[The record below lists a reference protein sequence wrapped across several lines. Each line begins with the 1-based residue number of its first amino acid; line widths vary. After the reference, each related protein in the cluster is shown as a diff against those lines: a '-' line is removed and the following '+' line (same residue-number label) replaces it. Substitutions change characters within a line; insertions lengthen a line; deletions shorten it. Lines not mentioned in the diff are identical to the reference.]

1 MFKSAFSAIL
11 CILSLS
17 ICTQSQQIGSIPIEF
32 PSQGSLVHGRVF
44 PAGGEALHP
53 TLLLVPGF
61 PGNPNDVAGLGDS
74 LSRLGINVVMFNPRG
89 MHASEG
95 SFSFEHTIEDIGAAL
110 RWLERDEVRQRFK
123 IDPGKLTLGG
133 YSYGGGMAMVYAAK
147 DPRVR
152 RLISIA
158 GADTGETIREMRRNP
173 AYAGAQR
180 KLLSDMQAQNGP
192 VRVGNVEAAVQEVSR
207 LENVYGLPESA
218 ANLADR
224 SILLIGGWEDIQV
237 TVDQT
242 VLPLYRALKRSK
254 AADVTFLVYHADHQF
269 GAVRDRLASD
279 IRDWLMQHGGR

>member
-11 CILSLS
+11 CILSFS
-17 ICTQSQQIGSIPIEF
+17 ICTQGQQIGSVTIEF
-32 PSQGSLVHGRVF
+32 PSQGSQVHGRVF
-44 PAGGEALHP
+44 PAGGEALRP

-61 PGNPNDVAGLGDS
+61 PGNPNDVAGMGDS

-123 IDPGKLTLGG
+123 IDPGKVTLGG
-133 YSYGGGMAMVYAAK
+133 HSYGGGMAMVYAAK
-147 DPRVR
+147 DTRVR
-152 RLISIA
+152 RLISIS
-158 GADTGETIREMRRNP
+158 GADTGETIRELQRNP
-173 AYAGAQR
+173 ASAEAMRKSLSGMLAQR
-180 KLLSDMQAQNGP
+180 GP
-192 VRVGNVEAAVQEVSR
+192 VRMDNVETAFQEISK
-207 LENVYGLPESA
+207 LENVYVLSENA

-224 SILLIGGWEDIQV
+224 SILLIGAWEDVQV

-242 VLPLYRALKRSK
+242 VLPFYRALKRSK

-269 GAVRDRLASD
+269 GAVRERLASD
-279 IRDWLMQHGGR
+279 IRDWLMQQGGR